1 MEHESTWRGDNMKA
15 PDFDYLLPA
24 SLDAALAM
32 LAEHGGEAMPLAGG
46 QSLMPMMNFRVAAP
60 EVLIDLANLSELR
73 GISIEGDTIRIGA
86 MTRYAELM
94 ADADVQKHIPIF
106 GLALPHIAHDAIR
119 NRGTIGGSIALA
131 DPAAEMPA
139 LLRAL
144 NAIVEAEGP
153 DGTRMINAD
162 DFFLGMF
169 ETALDGELIKALHIP
184 VATSEQRF
192 GFHELTQR
200 HGDYAL
206 AGVAVVQTSNTYRAA
221 FFGVADRATR
231 VPDLEQALEQQ
242 DDMASVLEHLGNIDF
257 TDDLKAN
264 HTTRQRLAGVAL
276 KRALKGM
283 TV

>member
-1 MEHESTWRGDNMKA
+1 MKA

-139 LLRAL
+139 LMRAL

-231 VPDLEQALEQQ
+231 LPDLEQALEQQ